1 MKHFLILLLVIS
13 THLSFCQFGNK
24 PPEWTNKWITTPNS
38 SQQEAGLY
46 LFRKKVNLDQIPS
59 TFKVRVSADNK
70 FKLYVNESLVAVGPS
85 LGDLNHWNYEVVDLK
100 PFLIK
105 GENIIAAEVW
115 NEGALKP
122 VNQFSYQTA
131 FIIQAEAESGAMVNS
146 ERGWKCIEDPSFTP
160 IKQNIPAY
168 YASGAGQFVDMNL
181 SVSPRWKSR
190 SYDDSH
196 WLDAELIFRAS
207 AGGMGFFRQAG
218 WRLQPSIIPNMEL
231 TYERLQS
238 TRRASGVQIPKQ
250 FPVEKKPVTIA
261 KKSKASILLDQSYLT
276 NAFFSLKFSE
286 GDQAN
291 INIRYAESLYEMD
304 AEGRRSKGNRDVVEN
319 KFFIGRLDSLVS
331 NGQNGQEF
339 TTLSYRTYRYVQ
351 LDIETK
357 EQALILDDVY
367 GTFVGYPFE
376 MKASIESADRPEMNK
391 MMEIGW
397 RTSRLCAV
405 DTYMD
410 CPFYERLQYVGDT
423 RIQMLVSY
431 YNSGDDRLA
440 KNAINLIDQS
450 RQPDGYTLSRYPDN
464 QSQVIPTYSLW
475 HISTLYDYM
484 LYGKDPDFVAAKLL
498 GTRQI
503 MNYFISFIENDG
515 SLKNVPG
522 WNYTDWV
529 PAWRSGIGPISEDGS
544 SGLLDLQL
552 LHALRSAIELEK
564 FAGDQAYV
572 NLYESITEK
581 LETTIEDKYWDEERQ
596 LYADTPQKELF
607 SQHTNSL
614 AILAG
619 IVKGEKA
626 LKIAQTML
634 TDKTL
639 SPASI
644 YFSYYLHLA
653 LAEAGLGNQYMDW
666 LDVWRAYMKLGMST
680 WGEISQV
687 LTTRSDAHAW
697 GASPNIEFFRI
708 ILGIQSVGP
717 QFSKVLI
724 KPNIEAF
731 QTISGKMPHPK
742 GEIAVAYTQK
752 ENSLHAEI
760 SLPNEVSGVFE
771 FNEKTFNLK
780 EGHNELD
787 LTP

>member
-131 FIIQAEAESGAMVNS
+131 FFIQAEAESGAMVNS

-190 SYDDSH
+190 SYDDSN

-544 SGLLDLQL
+544 SALLDLQL

-752 ENSLHAEI
+752 ENSLHVEI